1 MEGVLLSYGGAVAWS
16 FQRIGSFKLGF
27 GDESC
32 KEENGT
38 YFCGK
43 SIADF
48 SNRGNGSRLIMGL
61 FAHEHL
67 PMSTLHVLVE
77 DAKLLQAKSKQAT
90 FLDN

>member
-1 MEGVLLSYGGAVAWS
+1 MVFSTHWL
-16 FQRIGSFKLGF
+16 FQIGF

-48 SNRGNGSRLIMGL
+48 IFEPREWESLDIGRFI
-61 FAHEHL
+61 AHEHL

-77 DAKLLQAKSKQAT
+77 DAKLLQAKSKQEASN
-90 FLDN
+90 FPR